1 MKAWRR
7 LTQPGH
13 SLPALLCT
21 PPPPASAD
29 GVKALPDELRL
40 GSDRYCDRDVMW
52 SAAQVAA
59 YVQQK
64 LGFRDVS
71 RLAGAVGKLVPAYY
85 RCARTHAHA
94 LKLTAAAASC
104 LTALGSGRQTAL
116 RTAAGSGF
124 RNES

>member
-40 GSDRYCDRDVMW
+40 GSDRHCDTDVMW

-64 LGFRDVS
+64 LGFHDVS
-71 RLAGAVGKLVPAYY
+71 RLAGAAGKLAPAYY

-104 LTALGSGRQTAL
+104 LTALGSGRQAAL
-116 RTAAGSGF
+116 RAAAGSGF